1 MKFPTRIDLP
11 EKVRTPVIALLNER
25 LAETIDLA
33 LQVKQAHWNVKGPN
47 FIALH
52 KLFDELR
59 DEVDEAVD
67 TIAER
72 ATALGGVAEGTIQ
85 AVGTASSL
93 PAYPLLLA
101 AGRAHVQALSTA
113 VAAVGK
119 ATRTAIERSN
129 ELGDADTADL
139 FTQISRTLD
148 KYLWFLEAHLQADT

>member
-1 MKFPTRIDLP
+1 MLFTTRIDLP
-11 EKVRTPVIALLNER
+11 EKVRTPVIGLLNER

-47 FIALH
+47 FIGLH

-67 TIAER
+67 DIAER
-72 ATALGGVAEGTIQ
+72 IAALGGVAEGTIQ
-85 AVGTASSL
+85 AVGTASKLS
-93 PAYPLLLA
+93 AYPLKLTT
-101 AGRAHVQALSTA
+101 GHAHVEALASA

-119 ATRTAIERSN
+119 SIRAAIDRSD
-129 ELGDADTADL
+129 ELKDASTSDL

-148 KYLWFLEAHLQADT
+148 KYLWFLEAHLQADR